1 MSQEFNHTAV
11 RTHLLDTGRYQA
23 VDISNVTRLIQ
34 RGKAQG
40 LAPDA
45 YWVPEMC
52 ATLKIMVE
60 LYQEYGVHHIGNEF
74 FQAFARVVDI
84 MEYDADLIE
93 QIS

>member
-1 MSQEFNHTAV
+1 MQYMHHRIYTGGI
-11 RTHLLDTGRYQA
+11 LDTGRYQA